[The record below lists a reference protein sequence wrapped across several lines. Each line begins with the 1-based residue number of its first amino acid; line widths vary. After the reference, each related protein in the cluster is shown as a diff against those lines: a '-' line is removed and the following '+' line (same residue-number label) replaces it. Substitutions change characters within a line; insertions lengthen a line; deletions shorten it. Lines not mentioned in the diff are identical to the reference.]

1 MTRSEFV
8 VLSLV
13 VGSVA
18 LVAVLT
24 APALVAIREIGGWLC
39 VVLFAAVSIAAV
51 RIAAT
56 APIGRSE
63 KDLRD
68 VWLVIGFLPA
78 VGAAIVG
85 ATFLLAIT
93 SPFVLIVASSL
104 IVSFAISAAVLIR
117 RHHLTPPA

>member
-24 APALVAIREIGGWLC
+24 APAFVAFREVGGWVC
-39 VVLFAAVSIAAV
+39 VVLFAAVSVAAV

-56 APIGRSE
+56 APLGRSE
-63 KDLRD
+63 KDLRN
-68 VWLVIGFLPA
+68 VWLVIGLLPA
-78 VGAAIVG
+78 AGVAIVG
-85 ATFLLAIT
+85 ATFLLAIA

-104 IVSFAISAAVLIR
+104 IVSFAISAAVLTR
-117 RHHLTPPA
+117 RHHLAPPA